1 MISARVFLAGMY
13 LHLASSVAFPAAL
26 LAAGEWNNFTWS
38 LFLCYLAA
46 ILALQI
52 WGWVTVAMA
61 ATALHRGSV
70 EKLER
75 GWRLLKLGSIPFFV
89 LNFLYSFGVW
99 FLIVAASRGI
109 LGILLPIPIA
119 ITCLMILQTG
129 CVGCCWVQHL
139 RRRPQPPGGRHYLF
153 QLLPVADVLDTLY
166 LLRREKRAAAPQT

>member
-13 LHLASSVAFPAAL
+13 LHLAFSAAFPVAL
-26 LAAGEWNNFTWS
+26 LAVGEWNNFTWS

-46 ILALQI
+46 ILALQL
-52 WGWVTVAMA
+52 WGWGTAAMA
-61 ATALHRGSV
+61 AAALRRGKI
-70 EKLER
+70 EKLKR

-89 LNFLYSFGVW
+89 LNFLYSFAVW

-129 CVGCCWVQHL
+129 CVGCCWVRHL
-139 RRRPQPPGGRHYLF
+139 RRRPQSPGRRHYLF

-166 LLRREKRAAAPQT
+166 LLRREKRVEASQT